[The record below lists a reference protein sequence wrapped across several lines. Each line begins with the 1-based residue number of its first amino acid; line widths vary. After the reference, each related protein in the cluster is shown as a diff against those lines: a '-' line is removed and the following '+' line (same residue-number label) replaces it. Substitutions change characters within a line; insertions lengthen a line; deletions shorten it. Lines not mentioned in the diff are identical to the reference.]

1 MSAAPKYLALTGGV
15 GGAKLGVGLAHILP
29 PSQLAFLV
37 NTGDDFTHLGLHISP
52 DLDTLM
58 YALSG
63 ESNVELGWG
72 RRDESWRF
80 IETLRALGGESWFNL
95 GDRDLAVH
103 VLRSERLRAGES
115 LSSITQQ
122 LNAALG
128 TQHSVWPMCEAPV
141 PTIVHTL
148 NGPLAFQHYFVRDRC
163 APAVTGFEFRDA
175 AAARPLPQLL
185 DWLADP
191 ALAGIFLCPS
201 NPYVSIDPILAI
213 PGVQAAMRAS
223 GVPIIAVSP
232 IVAGL
237 AIKGPTAKMM
247 AELAVPA
254 SALAVAQHYG
264 DLLTGYVVD
273 EQDQALLGALRES
286 GHAAIATPSVMLTLA
301 DKIHLAGVMC
311 QFANDLRSAAK

>member
-115 LSSITQQ
+115 LSSITQK

-128 TQHSVWPMCEAPV
+128 TQHPVWPMCEEPV

-148 NGPLAFQHYFVRDRC
+148 EGPLAFQHYFVRDRC

-175 AAARPLPQLL
+175 AAAQPLPQLL

-191 ALAGIFLCPS
+191 ALAVESLCEYRS
-201 NPYVSIDPILAI
+201 DSGDP
-213 PGVQAAMRAS
+213 GRA
-223 GVPIIAVSP
+223 GGDAGQRRAYHCR
-232 IVAGL
+232 VAHRG
-237 AIKGPTAKMM
+237 GPRH
-247 AELAVPA
+247 
-254 SALAVAQHYG
+254 Q
-264 DLLTGYVVD
+264 
-273 EQDQALLGALRES
+273 GANGQNDGRTCGAGQRARGGATLR
-286 GHAAIATPSVMLTLA
+286 G
-301 DKIHLAGVMC
+301 
-311 QFANDLRSAAK
+311 FAHRLCGR

>member
-103 VLRSERLRAGES
+103 VLRSERLRAGEP

-128 TQHSVWPMCEAPV
+128 TQHPVWPMCEEPV

-148 NGPLAFQHYFVRDRC
+148 NG
-163 APAVTGFEFRDA
+163 
-175 AAARPLPQLL
+175 PLPQLL

-286 GHAAIATPSVMLTLA
+286 GRAAIATPSVMLTLA

-311 QFANDLRSAAK
+311 QFAEDLRSAAK